1 MKRISTKR
9 AKATQ
14 IPAKVKKIVYE
25 RDNGL
30 CVVCGRPGLPEA
42 HFIPRSKGGLGIEQ
56 NVVTL
61 CRECHRRF
69 DQGDEDD
76 MDYCGGIITS
86 YLMEHYP
93 DWNPKDL
100 IYRKYGGAFNEINN
114 EQPYD

>member
-14 IPAKVKKIVYE
+14 IPTKVKKAVYE

-42 HFIPRSKGGLGIEQ
+42 HYMPRSQGGLGIEE
-56 NVVTL
+56 NIVTL

-69 DQGDEDD
+69 DQGDRED
-76 MDYCGGIITS
+76 MTAIGSIIAS
-86 YLMEHYP
+86 YLADHY
-93 DWNPKDL
+93 DGWNPDNLVYK
-100 IYRKYGGAFNEINN
+100 KYGGGINGI
-114 EQPYD
+114 